1 MENKMKFEE
10 AIQLLENKIAALE
23 SGALGLDEAISV
35 YEEAIGLIR
44 ICNDRLEAAEQK
56 VRLLTEAADGTVSD
70 APFGDINED

>member
-10 AIQLLENKIAALE
+10 AILLLENKIAALE

-56 VRLLTEAADGTVSD
+56 VRLLTEASDGAVTD